1 MAMVIRYAPRSLKP
15 MTISVD
21 ALAAKLRD
29 NEPPIFVR
37 IAEEEVLLD
46 FRTIGEDETKTI
58 ELAIRAIF
66 SQHSK

>member
-1 MAMVIRYAPRSLKP
+1 

-46 FRTIGEDETKTI
+46 FRTIGEDETRTI